1 MFRVSGL
8 DTSSVSADNSPR
20 CPFRGTTCRLSTPG
34 GALCRVAVGDL
45 SARNFGLLIAYV
57 LPGFVVL
64 WGLSYV
70 SPTIASWLS
79 GAGAAGPSVGGFLY
93 VFLASV
99 ALGMTASAGRWAAL
113 DSLHHATGLRA
124 PYFDFSGIQEKLE
137 GFERLVA
144 DHYQYYQF
152 YGNTLIAMLVSY
164 PLWRL
169 RGDAGSVHTDL
180 VFLSLAL
187 LFFAGSRD
195 ALRIFYRRASQ
206 LLGESESSNDE
217 RIRRKAPLGVEE
229 PPEGASERSE
239 EDSGG
244 SGN

>member
-1 MFRVSGL
+1 M
-8 DTSSVSADNSPR
+8 
-20 CPFRGTTCRLSTPG
+20 
-34 GALCRVAVGDL
+34 GDL

-64 WGLSYV
+64 WGLGYL
-70 SPTIASWLS
+70 SPTVASWLS

-137 GFERLVA
+137 GFERLVS

-169 RGDAGSVHTDL
+169 QGHAGSVLTDL
-180 VFLSLAL
+180 VFLCLAL

-217 RIRRKAPLGVEE
+217 RIRRKAPQREE
-229 PPEGASERSE
+229 PSEGASERRE
-239 EDSGG
+239 EDSGS
-244 SGN
+244 SGE